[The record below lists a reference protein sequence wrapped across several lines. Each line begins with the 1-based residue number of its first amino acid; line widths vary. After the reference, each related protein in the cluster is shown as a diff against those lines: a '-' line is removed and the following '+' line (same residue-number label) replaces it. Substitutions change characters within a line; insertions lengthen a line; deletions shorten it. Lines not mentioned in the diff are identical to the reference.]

1 METVIVKADKEDET
15 MSPKRNLCIQP
26 KEKPKVNAIR
36 AHSYVCER
44 FYDLL
49 VSARISSAF
58 GKSGNI
64 QVPVA
69 GSLFYVES
77 VDEKGDIYHHFEP
90 ETGEE
95 DTMSSELEKLV
106 IEKLRKENLRYLGAQ
121 KVASI
126 RYSLDAGFGS

>member
-1 METVIVKADKEDET
+1 MD
-15 MSPKRNLCIQP
+15 N
-26 KEKPKVNAIR
+26 IR
-36 AHSYVCER
+36 ICSRICER

-49 VSARISSAF
+49 VSVRISSAF
-58 GKSGNI
+58 GKPGNV
-64 QVPVA
+64 QVPVT

-77 VDEKGDIYHHFEP
+77 VDEKGNIYHHLEP

-95 DTMSSELEKLV
+95 DTMSGDLEKLV

-126 RYSLDAGFGS
+126 RYSLDVGFGS